1 MTKAINSQPFKAQT
15 ASFPPFT
22 RNVYKAF
29 YLKFGISDKKL

>member
-15 ASFPPFT
+15 ASFLPFT